1 MLETPFPPKEK
12 VQIETARTPWQL
24 LVSITA
30 ETSLK
35 LMQLREQL
43 QRRGLRGRALHP
55 FDEHHG
61 IGVQR
66 LTCRPTHRNRLKQWR
81 PGASKLSRS
90 SHGPRDYKLLQLR
103 THRDQRLTRRTRGT
117 RQVRPKG
124 DGKTMSLISE
134 TGAHAQGRQTF
145 MVSGGGVASSTASTA
160 AQEQASRA
168 FPLAAITGHGTLKLS
183 LMLAAV
189 DPALGGVIIAGGRGT
204 GKSVL
209 ARGLH
214 ALLPPI
220 EVLDQESADVP
231 AGPGLNLDPSRPEEW
246 EENWRERLSNEPPSK
261 VIPAPFVQ
269 VPLGITEDRLVGAVD
284 VAASL
289 ASGSAVFQPGLLA
302 EAHRGVLYVDEL
314 NLLDDGIIN
323 LLLAAVGA
331 GENQVEREGL
341 SLSHPCRPLLIATYN
356 PEEGN
361 VRDHLLDRFAIA
373 LSANQ
378 LVSTEE
384 RVEITNAVLSHGQ
397 CSRSFSER
405 WKEETDALATQLLLA
420 RQWLPD
426 VRISREQIEYLVTE
440 ALRGGVEGHRSELYA
455 VRVARAHAALSGR
468 EQVEADDL
476 QVAVALVIA
485 PRASQLPPPDQQ
497 MEPPPPPDAGEQN
510 PENQPPPPQGTDQ
523 DQTDSPEDDSNDED
537 ENRED
542 DNREDDNRDEDD
554 DESDQDEAPPSVP
567 EEFMLDPEAV
577 SIDPDLLLFNA
588 AKSKSGSSGS
598 RSVVLSDSRG
608 RYVKP
613 MLPRGPV
620 RRIAVDA
627 TLRAAAPYQKARR
640 ERHPGRNVIVEES
653 DLRAKLLQRQA
664 GALVIFLVDAS
675 GSMALNR
682 MQSAKGAVIRLL
694 TEAYENR
701 DEVALIPFRGDQAE
715 VLLPPTRSITAARRR
730 LESMP
735 CGGGSPLAH
744 GLTQAARVGANA
756 LATGDLGQVVV
767 VAITDGRGNVP
778 LSTSLG
784 QPELE
789 GEEKPD
795 LKQEVLDVATRYRM
809 LGIKLLVI
817 DTERKFIGSGMGK
830 DLAEAAGGK
839 YVQLPKAS
847 DQAIAA
853 IAMDAINAVT

>member
-1 MLETPFPPKEK
+1 M
-12 VQIETARTPWQL
+12 
-24 LVSITA
+24 
-30 ETSLK
+30 
-35 LMQLREQL
+35 
-43 QRRGLRGRALHP
+43 
-55 FDEHHG
+55 
-61 IGVQR
+61 
-66 LTCRPTHRNRLKQWR
+66 
-81 PGASKLSRS
+81 
-90 SHGPRDYKLLQLR
+90 
-103 THRDQRLTRRTRGT
+103 
-117 RQVRPKG
+117 
-124 DGKTMSLISE
+124 
-134 TGAHAQGRQTF
+134 GRQTF
-145 MVSGGGVASSTASTA
+145 MVSGGGVASGVAKTA
-160 AQEQASRA
+160 AMDQANRA
-168 FPLAAITGHGTLKLS
+168 FPLAAITGHGTLKLA

-189 DPALGGVIIAGGRGT
+189 DPGLGGVIIAGGRGT

-220 EVLDQESADVP
+220 EILDPANAPVP
-231 AGPGLNLDPSRPEEW
+231 IGPGRNLDPQRPEEW
-246 EENWRERLSNEPPSK
+246 GSSLRDTLGAEPAST

-284 VAASL
+284 VTASL
-289 ASGSAVFQPGLLA
+289 SSGSPVFQPGLLA

-314 NLLDDGIIN
+314 NLLDDGIVN

-373 LSANQ
+373 LSADQ
-378 LVSTEE
+378 LVSTEQ

-397 CSRSFSER
+397 CSRSFAER
-405 WKEETDALATQLLLA
+405 WKEDTDALATQLLLA

-426 VRISREQIEYLVTE
+426 VQISREQIEYLVTE
-440 ALRGGVEGHRSELYA
+440 AIRGGVEGHRSELYA
-455 VRVARAHAALSGR
+455 VRVAKAHAALSGR
-468 EQVEADDL
+468 DQVEADDL

-497 MEPPPPPDAGEQN
+497 MEPPPPPEQPDDQTPPPPPDPGEQN
-510 PENQPPPPQGTDQ
+510 SDDTPPPPEGSAD
-523 DQTDSPEDDSNDED
+523 DDNDPPEDSSDDNDSEDDDSND
-537 ENRED
+537 
-542 DNREDDNRDEDD
+542 DEDS
-554 DESDQDEAPPSVP
+554 EQDEAPPSVP

-577 SIDPDLLLFNA
+577 AIDPDLLLFNA
-588 AKSKSGSSGS
+588 AKSKSGNSGS

-640 ERHPGRNVIVEES
+640 ARQPERTVIVEES

-795 LKQEVLDVATRYRM
+795 LKQEVLDVAGRYRM
-809 LGIKLLVI
+809 LEIKLLVI

-853 IAMDAINAVT
+853 VAMEAINSVT

>member
-1 MLETPFPPKEK
+1 
-12 VQIETARTPWQL
+12 
-24 LVSITA
+24 
-30 ETSLK
+30 
-35 LMQLREQL
+35 
-43 QRRGLRGRALHP
+43 
-55 FDEHHG
+55 
-61 IGVQR
+61 
-66 LTCRPTHRNRLKQWR
+66 
-81 PGASKLSRS
+81 
-90 SHGPRDYKLLQLR
+90 
-103 THRDQRLTRRTRGT
+103 
-117 RQVRPKG
+117 
-124 DGKTMSLISE
+124 
-134 TGAHAQGRQTF
+134 
-145 MVSGGGVASSTASTA
+145 MVSGGVAAAGGVANSA
-160 AQEQASRA
+160 AQDQASRA
-168 FPLAAITGHGTLKLS
+168 FPLAAITGHGTLKLA
-183 LMLAAV
+183 LLLAAV

-220 EVLDQESADVP
+220 DVLDVEGT
-231 AGPGLNLDPSRPEEW
+231 AGRNLDPLRPEEW
-246 EENWRERLSNEPPSK
+246 GGEEDATAANLPTK
-261 VIPAPFVQ
+261 VLPAPFIQ

-284 VAASL
+284 VTASL

-314 NLLDDGIIN
+314 NLLDDGIVN
-323 LLLAAVGA
+323 LMLAAVGS

-356 PEEGN
+356 PEEGA

-373 LSANQ
+373 LSADQ
-378 LVSTEE
+378 LVSTEQ
-384 RVEITNAVLSHGQ
+384 RVEITEAVLSHGQ
-397 CSRSFSER
+397 CSRSFADK
-405 WKEETDALATQLLLA
+405 WGEETEALATQLLLA

-426 VRISREQIEYLVTE
+426 VQISTEQIQYLVTE
-440 ALRGGVEGHRSELYA
+440 AIRGGVEGHRSELYA
-455 VRVARAHAALSGR
+455 VRVAKAHAALSGR
-468 EQVEADDL
+468 DRVEADDL
-476 QVAVALVIA
+476 QVAVRLVIA
-485 PRASQLPPPDQQ
+485 PRALQLPPQDEQ
-497 MEPPPPPDAGEQN
+497 MEPPPPEDQP
-510 PENQPPPPQGTDQ
+510 PPPPPQGEE
-523 DQTDSPEDDSNDED
+523 SPEDQEPPDDNQDDSEDEQDNDED
-537 ENRED
+537 D
-542 DNREDDNRDEDD
+542 TPD
-554 DESDQDEAPPSVP
+554 DEPPPSIP
-567 EEFMLDPEAV
+567 EEFMLDPEAIA
-577 SIDPDLLLFNA
+577 IDPDLLLFSSA
-588 AKSKSGSSGS
+588 KAKSGNSGS

-613 MLPRGPV
+613 ILPRGPV

-640 ERHPGRNVIVEES
+640 ARQPDRTVIVEES
-653 DLRAKLLQRQA
+653 DLRAKLLQRQS

-701 DEVALIPFRGDQAE
+701 DEVALIPFRGDQAD

-756 LATGDLGQVVV
+756 LATSDLGQVVV

-784 QPELE
+784 QPALE
-789 GEEKPD
+789 GDEKPD
-795 LKQEVLDVATRYRM
+795 LKQEVLDVAARYRM

-853 IAMDAINAVT
+853 IAMDAINTVT

>member
-1 MLETPFPPKEK
+1 M
-12 VQIETARTPWQL
+12 V
-24 LVSITA
+24 
-30 ETSLK
+30 
-35 LMQLREQL
+35 
-43 QRRGLRGRALHP
+43 
-55 FDEHHG
+55 
-61 IGVQR
+61 
-66 LTCRPTHRNRLKQWR
+66 
-81 PGASKLSRS
+81 AS
-90 SHGPRDYKLLQLR
+90 
-103 THRDQRLTRRTRGT
+103 
-117 RQVRPKG
+117 
-124 DGKTMSLISE
+124 
-134 TGAHAQGRQTF
+134 
-145 MVSGGGVASSTASTA
+145 GVAAKDDRAT
-160 AQEQASRA
+160 RA
-168 FPLAAITGHGTLKLS
+168 FPLAAITGHGTLKLA
-183 LMLAAV
+183 LLLAAV
-189 DPALGGVIIAGGRGT
+189 DPGLGGVVIAGGRGT

-220 EVLDQESADVP
+220 DVLDADSSV
-231 AGPGLNLDPSRPEEW
+231 GRNLDPQQPEEW
-246 EENWRERLSNEPPSK
+246 DAATRERISGDIPSK

-269 VPLGITEDRLVGAVD
+269 IPLGITEDRLVGAVD

-302 EAHRGVLYVDEL
+302 DAHRGVLYVDEL
-314 NLLDDGIIN
+314 NLLDDGIVN
-323 LLLAAVGA
+323 LMLAAVGS
-331 GENQVEREGL
+331 GENRVEREGL

-378 LVSTEE
+378 LVSTEQ
-384 RVEITNAVLSHGQ
+384 RVEITGAVLSHGQ
-397 CSRSFSER
+397 CSRSFAET
-405 WKEETDALATQLLLA
+405 WAEETDALATQLLLA

-426 VRISREQIEYLVTE
+426 VQISREQIQYLVNE
-440 ALRGGVEGHRSELYA
+440 AIRGGVEGHRSELYA

-468 EQVEADDL
+468 DRVEADDL

-485 PRASQLPPPDQQ
+485 PRASQLPPPEQQ
-497 MEPPPPPDAGEQN
+497 MEPPPPQDQQP
-510 PENQPPPPQGTDQ
+510 PPPPQGDTPPDEEQ
-523 DQTDSPEDDSNDED
+523 EPPEDSN
-537 ENRED
+537 ED
-542 DNREDDNRDEDD
+542 DEPDDDDEDD
-554 DESDQDEAPPSVP
+554 TPEDQAPPSIP

-577 SIDPDLLLFNA
+577 AIDPDLLLFNA
-588 AKSKSGSSGS
+588 AKSKSGNSGS
-598 RSVVLSDSRG
+598 RSVVMSDSRG

-640 ERHPGRNVIVEES
+640 ERQPERKVIVEEA
-653 DLRAKLLQRQA
+653 DLRAKLLQRKA
-664 GALVIFLVDAS
+664 GALVVFLVDAS

-730 LESMP
+730 LETMP

-789 GEEKPD
+789 GEDKPD
-795 LKQEVLDVATRYRM
+795 LKQEVLDVASRYRM

-853 IAMDAINAVT
+853 VTMEAISTI

>member
-1 MLETPFPPKEK
+1 M
-12 VQIETARTPWQL
+12 
-24 LVSITA
+24 
-30 ETSLK
+30 
-35 LMQLREQL
+35 
-43 QRRGLRGRALHP
+43 
-55 FDEHHG
+55 
-61 IGVQR
+61 
-66 LTCRPTHRNRLKQWR
+66 
-81 PGASKLSRS
+81 
-90 SHGPRDYKLLQLR
+90 
-103 THRDQRLTRRTRGT
+103 
-117 RQVRPKG
+117 
-124 DGKTMSLISE
+124 
-134 TGAHAQGRQTF
+134 
-145 MVSGGGVASSTASTA
+145 VASGVTSDGVISTVALD
-160 AQEQASRA
+160 QASRA
-168 FPLAAITGHGTLKLS
+168 FPLAAITGHGTLKLA
-183 LMLAAV
+183 LLLAAV
-189 DPALGGVIIAGGRGT
+189 DPGLGGVIIAGGRGT

-220 EVLDQESADVP
+220 DIVDLEA
-231 AGPGLNLDPSRPEEW
+231 AGETKLPGRNLDPKDAQDW
-246 EENWRERLSNEPPSK
+246 GERQQDPPTT
-261 VIPAPFVQ
+261 VIPAPFIQ
-269 VPLGITEDRLVGAVD
+269 IPLGVTEDRLVGSVD
-284 VAASL
+284 VTASL
-289 ASGSAVFQPGLLA
+289 ASGSPVFQPGLLA

-323 LLLAAVGA
+323 LLLAAVGN

-356 PEEGN
+356 PEEGAI
-361 VRDHLLDRFAIA
+361 RDHLLDRFAIV

-378 LVSTEE
+378 IVSTEQ
-384 RVEITNAVLSHGQ
+384 RVEITNAVLAHGQ
-397 CSRSFSER
+397 CSRSFSNK
-405 WKEETDALATQLLLA
+405 WSEETDALATQLLLA

-426 VRISREQIEYLVTE
+426 VQISSEQIEYLVTE
-440 ALRGGVEGHRSELYA
+440 AIRGGVEGHRSELYA
-455 VRVARAHAALSGR
+455 VRAAKAHAALSGR
-468 EQVEADDL
+468 DQVEAEDL

-485 PRASQLPPPDQQ
+485 PRASQMPPPDQQ
-497 MEPPPPPDAGEQN
+497 MEPPPPQEQQ
-510 PENQPPPPQGTDQ
+510 PPQDQEPPPPPEGSGDEEEQESEDNSDQ
-523 DQTDSPEDDSNDED
+523 DDNEDDDDSPEE
-537 ENRED
+537 
-542 DNREDDNRDEDD
+542 
-554 DESDQDEAPPSVP
+554 QAPPSVP

-577 SIDPDLLLFNA
+577 AIDPDLLLFNA
-588 AKSKSGSSGS
+588 AKSKSGNSGS

-640 ERHPGRNVIVEES
+640 ARQPDRVVIVEES

-784 QPELE
+784 QPVLE

-809 LGIKLLVI
+809 LGLKLLVI

-853 IAMDAINAVT
+853 VAMDALNTV

>member
-1 MLETPFPPKEK
+1 M
-12 VQIETARTPWQL
+12 
-24 LVSITA
+24 
-30 ETSLK
+30 
-35 LMQLREQL
+35 
-43 QRRGLRGRALHP
+43 
-55 FDEHHG
+55 
-61 IGVQR
+61 
-66 LTCRPTHRNRLKQWR
+66 
-81 PGASKLSRS
+81 
-90 SHGPRDYKLLQLR
+90 
-103 THRDQRLTRRTRGT
+103 
-117 RQVRPKG
+117 
-124 DGKTMSLISE
+124 
-134 TGAHAQGRQTF
+134 
-145 MVSGGGVASSTASTA
+145 VASSVAVKDD
-160 AQEQASRA
+160 QASRA
-168 FPLAAITGHGTLKLS
+168 FPLAAITGHGTLKLA
-183 LMLAAV
+183 LLLAAV
-189 DPALGGVIIAGGRGT
+189 DPGLGGVIIAGGRGT

-220 EVLDQESADVP
+220 DVLDPEAAGLAS
-231 AGPGLNLDPSRPEEW
+231 GPGRNLDPSRAEEW
-246 EENWRERLSNEPPSK
+246 DAATREQLSTEPPSR

-284 VAASL
+284 VTASL
-289 ASGSAVFQPGLLA
+289 SSGSPVFQPGLLA
-302 EAHRGVLYVDEL
+302 EAHRGVMYVDEL
-314 NLLDDGIIN
+314 NLLDDGIVN

-341 SLSHPCRPLLIATYN
+341 SLRHPCRPLLIATYN

-378 LVSTEE
+378 LVSTEQ

-397 CSRSFSER
+397 CSRSFAER

-426 VRISREQIEYLVTE
+426 VQISREQVEYLVTE
-440 ALRGGVEGHRSELYA
+440 AIRGGVEGHRSELYA
-455 VRVARAHAALSGR
+455 VRVAKAHAALSGR
-468 EQVEADDL
+468 DQVEADDL

-497 MEPPPPPDAGEQN
+497 MEPPPPPEQ
-510 PENQPPPPQGTDQ
+510 PDDQTPPPPDSGE
-523 DQTDSPEDDSNDED
+523 QTNDDTPPPPEGSGED
-537 ENRED
+537 ENDPPED
-542 DNREDDNRDEDD
+542 SSDDDDSDNNDD
-554 DESDQDEAPPSVP
+554 DEDSEQDEAPPSVP

-577 SIDPDLLLFNA
+577 AIDPDLLLFNA
-588 AKSKSGSSGS
+588 AKSKSGNSGS

-640 ERHPGRNVIVEES
+640 ARQPDRTVIVEEA

-789 GEEKPD
+789 GDEKPD
-795 LKQEVLDVATRYRM
+795 LKQEVLDVASRYRM
-809 LGIKLLVI
+809 LGLKLLVI

-853 IAMDAINAVT
+853 VAMEAINAVT

>member
-1 MLETPFPPKEK
+1 M
-12 VQIETARTPWQL
+12 
-24 LVSITA
+24 
-30 ETSLK
+30 
-35 LMQLREQL
+35 
-43 QRRGLRGRALHP
+43 
-55 FDEHHG
+55 
-61 IGVQR
+61 
-66 LTCRPTHRNRLKQWR
+66 
-81 PGASKLSRS
+81 
-90 SHGPRDYKLLQLR
+90 
-103 THRDQRLTRRTRGT
+103 
-117 RQVRPKG
+117 
-124 DGKTMSLISE
+124 
-134 TGAHAQGRQTF
+134 GRQTF
-145 MVSGGGVASSTASTA
+145 MVSGGGVASGVASTA
-160 AQEQASRA
+160 AMDQANRA
-168 FPLAAITGHGTLKLS
+168 FPLAAITGHGTLKLA

-189 DPALGGVIIAGGRGT
+189 DPGLGGVIIAGGRGT

-220 EVLDQESADVP
+220 EILDPAHAPVP
-231 AGPGLNLDPSRPEEW
+231 IGPGRNLDPKRPEEW
-246 EENWRERLSNEPPSK
+246 GSSLRDKLGAEPPSA

-284 VAASL
+284 VTASL
-289 ASGSAVFQPGLLA
+289 ASGSPVFQPGLLA

-314 NLLDDGIIN
+314 NLLDDGIVN

-373 LSANQ
+373 LSADQ
-378 LVSTEE
+378 LVSTEQ

-397 CSRSFSER
+397 CSRSFAER
-405 WKEETDALATQLLLA
+405 WKEDTDALATQLLLA

-426 VRISREQIEYLVTE
+426 VSISREQIEYLVTE
-440 ALRGGVEGHRSELYA
+440 AIRGGVEGHRSELYA
-455 VRVARAHAALSGR
+455 VRVAKAHAALSGR
-468 EQVEADDL
+468 DQVDAEDL

-497 MEPPPPPDAGEQN
+497 MEPPPPPEPPQDETPPPPPDAGEQN
-510 PENQPPPPQGTDQ
+510 AEDQPPPPEGSDQ
-523 DQTDSPEDDSNDED
+523 DQDDQPEDNSDDNPDDDDDDNDDDSDED
-537 ENRED
+537 
-542 DNREDDNRDEDD
+542 
-554 DESDQDEAPPSVP
+554 QAPPAVP

-577 SIDPDLLLFNA
+577 AIDSDLLLFNA
-588 AKSKSGSSGS
+588 AKSKSGNSGS

-640 ERHPGRNVIVEES
+640 ERQPDRTVIVEEA

-789 GEEKPD
+789 GEDKPD
-795 LKQEVLDVATRYRM
+795 LKQEVLDVASRYRM

-853 IAMDAINAVT
+853 VAMDAINSVT

>member
-1 MLETPFPPKEK
+1 M
-12 VQIETARTPWQL
+12 A
-24 LVSITA
+24 
-30 ETSLK
+30 
-35 LMQLREQL
+35 
-43 QRRGLRGRALHP
+43 
-55 FDEHHG
+55 
-61 IGVQR
+61 
-66 LTCRPTHRNRLKQWR
+66 
-81 PGASKLSRS
+81 
-90 SHGPRDYKLLQLR
+90 
-103 THRDQRLTRRTRGT
+103 
-117 RQVRPKG
+117 
-124 DGKTMSLISE
+124 
-134 TGAHAQGRQTF
+134 
-145 MVSGGGVASSTASTA
+145 VSGSAASPAGARAAST
-160 AQEQASRA
+160 SS
-168 FPLAAITGHGTLKLS
+168 FPLAAITGHGTLKLA
-183 LMLAAV
+183 LLLAAV
-189 DPALGGVIIAGGRGT
+189 DPGLGGVVIAGGRGT

-220 EVLDQESADVP
+220 DVLALGDACRRLNVDPQRPDDWDATINSRITQLGGDPTGADP
-231 AGPGLNLDPSRPEEW
+231 TALLPTT
-246 EENWRERLSNEPPSK
+246 
-261 VIPAPFVQ
+261 VIPAPFIQ
-269 VPLGITEDRLVGAVD
+269 VPLGVTEDRLVGSVD

-289 ASGSAVFQPGLLA
+289 AAGAPVFQPGLLA

-314 NLLDDGIIN
+314 NLLDDNITN
-323 LLLAAVGA
+323 LLLAAVGS
-331 GENQVEREGL
+331 GENRIEREGL
-341 SLSHPCRPLLIATYN
+341 SLSHPCRTLLIATYN
-356 PEEGN
+356 PEEGA

-378 LVSTEE
+378 LLEIE
-384 RVEITNAVLSHGQ
+384 QRVEITSSALDHG
-397 CSRSFSER
+397 SSSEAFRAR
-405 WKEETDALATQLLLA
+405 WQEDTDALATQLLLA

-426 VRISREQIEYLVTE
+426 VTIAREQIAYLVNE

-468 EQVEADDL
+468 DAVDADDL
-476 QVAVALVIA
+476 QVAVRLVIA
-485 PRASQLPPPDQQ
+485 PRALQMPPPDPEQPL
-497 MEPPPPPDAGEQN
+497 EPPPP
-510 PENQPPPPQGTDQ
+510 QPPPPQGEQPPEQDSEDDTPDDDDDSDEDTDE
-523 DQTDSPEDDSNDED
+523 DEDDSPED
-537 ENRED
+537 
-542 DNREDDNRDEDD
+542 
-554 DESDQDEAPPSVP
+554 QAPPQVP
-567 EEFMLDPEAV
+567 EEFLLDPEAIA
-577 SIDPDLLLFNA
+577 IDPDLLLFAA
-588 AKSKSGSSGS
+588 AKSRSGGSGK

-640 ERHPGRNVIVEES
+640 SREPHRAVIVEEG
-653 DLRAKLLQRQA
+653 DLRAKQLQRKA
-664 GALVIFLVDAS
+664 GSLVIFLVDAS

-701 DEVALIPFRGDQAE
+701 DEVALIPFRGEQAE

-730 LESMP
+730 LEQMP

-744 GLTQAARVGANA
+744 GLSQAARVAANA

-778 LSTSLG
+778 LSRSLG
-784 QPELE
+784 QPQLE
-789 GEEKPD
+789 GDEPVD
-795 LKQEVLDVATRYRM
+795 LKEEVIQVAGRYRS

-830 DLAEAAGGK
+830 DLAHAAGGK

-853 IAMDAINAVT
+853 IALDALNGA

>member
-1 MLETPFPPKEK
+1 M
-12 VQIETARTPWQL
+12 V
-24 LVSITA
+24 
-30 ETSLK
+30 
-35 LMQLREQL
+35 
-43 QRRGLRGRALHP
+43 
-55 FDEHHG
+55 
-61 IGVQR
+61 
-66 LTCRPTHRNRLKQWR
+66 
-81 PGASKLSRS
+81 AS
-90 SHGPRDYKLLQLR
+90 
-103 THRDQRLTRRTRGT
+103 
-117 RQVRPKG
+117 
-124 DGKTMSLISE
+124 
-134 TGAHAQGRQTF
+134 
-145 MVSGGGVASSTASTA
+145 GVAIKDD
-160 AQEQASRA
+160 QATRA
-168 FPLAAITGHGTLKLS
+168 FPLAAITGHGTLKLA
-183 LMLAAV
+183 LLLAAV
-189 DPALGGVIIAGGRGT
+189 DPGLGGVVIAGGRGT

-220 EVLDQESADVP
+220 DILDAEGGV
-231 AGPGLNLDPSRPEEW
+231 GRNLDPQNPEEW
-246 EENWRERLSNEPPSK
+246 DDATREGISSEAPSK

-269 VPLGITEDRLVGAVD
+269 IPLGITEDRLVGAVD

-289 ASGSAVFQPGLLA
+289 SSGSAVFQPGLLA
-302 EAHRGVLYVDEL
+302 DAHRGVLYVDEL
-314 NLLDDGIIN
+314 NLLDDGIVN
-323 LLLAAVGA
+323 LMLAAVGS
-331 GENQVEREGL
+331 GENRVEREGL

-378 LVSTEE
+378 LVSTEQ
-384 RVEITNAVLSHGQ
+384 RVEITNAVISHGQ
-397 CSRSFSER
+397 CSRSFAEKWS
-405 WKEETDALATQLLLA
+405 EETDALATQLLLA

-426 VRISREQIEYLVTE
+426 VQISGEQIEYLVTE
-440 ALRGGVEGHRSELYA
+440 AIRGGVEGHRSELYA
-455 VRVARAHAALSGR
+455 VRVAKAHAALSGR
-468 EQVEADDL
+468 DQVEADDL

-485 PRASQLPPPDQQ
+485 PRASQMPPPDQQ
-497 MEPPPPPDAGEQN
+497 MEPPPPQDQE
-510 PENQPPPPQGTDQ
+510 PPPPQDQ
-523 DQTDSPEDDSNDED
+523 GDQQQDNPPPPPEGSGEEDNDPPEDDS
-537 ENRED
+537 ED
-542 DNREDDNRDEDD
+542 DNTDD
-554 DESDQDEAPPSVP
+554 DEGDGEEDQAPPAVP
-567 EEFMLDPEAV
+567 EEFMLDPEAIEV
-577 SIDPDLLLFNA
+577 DPDLLLFNA
-588 AKSKSGSSGS
+588 AKAKSGNSGS

-627 TLRAAAPYQKARR
+627 TLRAAAPYQKIRR
-640 ERHPGRNVIVEES
+640 EREPGRSVIVEEG
-653 DLRAKLLQRQA
+653 DLRAKLLQRKA
-664 GALVIFLVDAS
+664 GALVVFLVDAS

-795 LKQEVLDVATRYRM
+795 LKQEVLDVAARYRM

-853 IAMDAINAVT
+853 VAMDAISNI